1 MTQHSLINDHICV
14 EGNVWI
20 LWDSLTRLPMY
31 RGYHCVASPNWNSWG
46 AAKTQG
52 HRILNL
58 GCQRNTLSLCHPTLN
73 SAPSPRFF
81 LALRF
86 WFIWFSSVSSAY
98 LLLFFSLSRPF
109 LSSWTRSPGAPPRHP
124 PTTLVSSSSALFVA
138 PPSIQSPAFFGGS
151 LANPKPILRK
161 AVSHSLAL
169 WEISKVTDTR
179 HPAN

>member
-1 MTQHSLINDHICV
+1 MTQHSLINDHVCI

-20 LWDSLTRLPMY
+20 LWDSLTRPPMY

-58 GCQRNTLSLCHPTLN
+58 GCQRNTRSLCHPILN
-73 SAPSPRFF
+73 SAPLPRFF
-81 LALRF
+81 FLPSDSDLFCFLQFLSLSPPLFLA
-86 WFIWFSSVSSAY
+86 FSSVS
-98 LLLFFSLSRPF
+98 LPRP
-109 LSSWTRSPGAPPRHP
+109 PHPR
-124 PTTLVSSSSALFVA
+124 VSSSSALFVA

-151 LANPKPILRK
+151 LANPKPILRE